1 MPTMT
6 RRYVSIANWEKF
18 QHYNDRT
25 PPWIKLYNSLLDDY
39 EFSCLHDA
47 SKLLLMM
54 LWLLASRHEN
64 KIPADIKWLKKQLP
78 IDGDVDI
85 KPLIEQGFIIDAS
98 NALAVCKQ
106 DACLETE
113 KETEGEKSITSKFDA
128 FWEAY
133 PKKVEKKR
141 ARQKWVSRKLDRIAD
156 QILADIQARKEK
168 DRKWLEGY
176 IPNPTTY
183 INGDRWEDAIESAE
197 KVPTDHVEI
206 RKLMTAN
213 NIDPRGKDW
222 SWHECR
228 RQVAMATGMQL

>member
-1 MPTMT
+1 MPTT
-6 RRYVSIANWEKF
+6 ARSYISIANWEKF
-18 QHYNDRT
+18 QHYNDRK

-39 EFSCLHDA
+39 EFSCLQDA

-78 IDGDVDI
+78 IDGNVDI
-85 KPLIEQGFIIDAS
+85 KPLIEHGFIVDAS

-106 DACLETE
+106 SACLETE
-113 KETEGEKSITSKFDA
+113 KETEKEKNITSKFDA

-156 QILADIQARKEK
+156 QILADIHTRKEK

-197 KVPTDHVEI
+197 KVPTDHTEI